1 MDKFSYEANGY
12 NRDEVNQF
20 VNDVIKETEDIV
32 KRVESQRDEI
42 IYLKKELAHYKE
54 LEDTLKKTIITV
66 EETKK
71 EMMHQAERECEMIVT
86 NAKHNASRIVNEA
99 LIEAEKATSSA
110 KSLQKNIKALKSD
123 IKSLIDKQQMVLDDI
138 EVLED
143 DW

>member
-54 LEDTLKKTIITV
+54 LERIGLAAPQVTYVMNELRNRGYDVDVEATTILEAKESILKAFQ
-66 EETKK
+66 KK
-71 EMMHQAERECEMIVT
+71 
-86 NAKHNASRIVNEA
+86 
-99 LIEAEKATSSA
+99 
-110 KSLQKNIKALKSD
+110 
-123 IKSLIDKQQMVLDDI
+123 
-138 EVLED
+138 
-143 DW
+143 

>member
-54 LEDTLKKTIITV
+54 LEDTLKTYNQKV
-66 EETKK
+66 EKILIGKQNQRGE
-71 EMMHQAERECEMIVT
+71 
-86 NAKHNASRIVNEA
+86 
-99 LIEAEKATSSA
+99 LIE
-110 KSLQKNIKALKSD
+110 
-123 IKSLIDKQQMVLDDI
+123 V
-138 EVLED
+138 
-143 DW
+143 

>member
-54 LEDTLKKTIITV
+54 LEDTLKKTIITA

-99 LIEAEKATSSA
+99 LIKAEKIDNQTDIAN
-110 KSLQKNIKALKSD
+110 KNLK
-123 IKSLIDKQQMVLDDI
+123 IFKRKLKILLEQQAAIIDEIEDI
-138 EVLED
+138 EILD
-143 DW
+143 

>member
-54 LEDTLKKTIITV
+54 LEDTLETYNQKV
-66 EETKK
+66 EKILIGKQNKRGE
-71 EMMHQAERECEMIVT
+71 
-86 NAKHNASRIVNEA
+86 
-99 LIEAEKATSSA
+99 LIEVW
-110 KSLQKNIKALKSD
+110 LK
-123 IKSLIDKQQMVLDDI
+123 LYV
-138 EVLED
+138 
-143 DW
+143 